1 MNSNIF
7 NLIYEKSLAFQA
19 SHSHRFD
26 YLREY
31 IEFIKK
37 QSNFRNNWIE
47 KYPDILFCI
56 FFIYA
61 VINRIYL
68 LCEDDAN
75 RLLDESNQDND
86 GIHPDLRE
94 FCQVHDFSLPFID
107 QEKAFQ
113 DRFMMDLYDEIRHRG
128 FSLSSSYEFYFDLC
142 SIEIELTNNPEES
155 FCELLI
161 FLLSIYNKGSNENF
175 GNQIN
180 NEDEELYSL
189 LHHKFRI
196 KVIEKI
202 DDSSTILIDNTGR
215 YYPLVLQDAKT
226 ETFISRLL
234 FDLDG
239 IHWYTNRSNFINHR
253 CVLLNSKNT
262 TDKEESLYR
271 FIRALEERSALGIL
285 LASSSF
291 IISPTMKDC
300 LRAWARHGI
309 LYSIGTIPTNHF
321 CGDVSGLINNYESFD
336 TLISLSSN
344 STRTNQISISLDS
357 YASRF
362 WSLIHRTLDTHH
374 DEVLSPTEAYVSVPN
389 DMFIQCECSID
400 PVLYCLQKHLLAKQS
415 NQTLLFKHV
424 FSLVRVSIKTDDNTS
439 QLSSSE
445 YSLPLRFKND
455 SLLERES
462 GVQVFVTGPALLA
475 NVKGDYL
482 WLNENKTYEIII
494 PSLNPSHYFSG
505 LNLQQPLFLPEYAIY
520 LLTHPG
526 SKYIWDIL
534 NNKSV
539 FSNIDTLGLL
549 TLSIPSIEEQ
559 WRIVSTIGNVG
570 GTIKGS
576 QVGIST
582 MSRRA
587 LSIFEKKTNIGDNDR
602 YFKLLAALENK
613 NSSSI
618 NDSDRD
624 LEKIDLSTI
633 LNASE
638 ISSLAQD
645 FPNII
650 DYCCNA
656 YKMDVSNKSL
666 LQHSQP
672 IELTKFCVSLLNPKP
687 GSKIYV
693 PFAGFGS
700 YFKALSDCVCIGE
713 EISPEVCSV
722 ANIRLS
728 YSGITSRI
736 TCGDSMKTID
746 ESPDKFDYII
756 TTPPLFKMKG
766 DNNNL
771 DDGHFIRV
779 LKGLYNKKL
788 SNNGRMV
795 IVAPLSFSYGTNFK
809 SIKERLIKDGTIEM
823 FISLPQVFLPLT
835 SDYYGVIVINK
846 NKNNSLTSSLLAD
859 GSSFFE
865 ESISTTAAGRFLYKE
880 LLDGINDINSDYCV
894 KKILNVNNLNIY
906 PRRFIFQNQ
915 SLQEGKQY
923 IKLRKLIT
931 YNKCKKQIAISES
944 PCIRSRDLFDHYC
957 SFVVSPSSKCVKNKK
972 YRLLTEPSALICFSK
987 EYVKVGYVTE
997 VPIQIENHIG
1007 AFSINEKI
1015 KPEYLLKELLSDY
1028 VKEQMKACMV
1038 FERRHISD
1046 IMNDLMDIFIATPS
1060 IHEQD
1065 IVLKNDA
1072 FKELEI
1078 ANQKI
1083 KRQFDLYVEDTHMK
1097 KHAIGQNIL
1106 NLRTY
1111 WDCLLQAREE
1121 NNGNLPDD
1129 FALGIK
1135 HPLYVKEIIEK
1146 INMYLGEVSRGIENF
1161 TYAEDPRFK
1170 EKSDIVVDTFLR
1182 DYINTNT
1189 NPEYEIIYQP
1199 NLDNSS
1205 GQIHFSKVALKIIL
1219 QNIIS
1224 NAWQHGFKNRKED
1237 NYIKVS
1243 WSETEDDLLIF
1254 ISNNGCPIVD
1264 SMAQDE
1270 LFKYGTSTRRG
1281 EADMEGHVHSG
1292 LGCYQIKA
1300 LMNIDGQG
1308 DVTVKSNPKSEYP
1321 VTYILT
1327 FHKQ

>member
-94 FCQVHDFSLPFID
+94 FCQVHVFSLPFID

-234 FDLDG
+234 FDPDG
-239 IHWYTNRSNFINHR
+239 IHWYTNRSNYINHR
-253 CVLLNSKNT
+253 CVLLNSKNA

-285 LASSSF
+285 LASSNF
-291 IISPTMKDC
+291 IISPIMKDC
-300 LRAWARHGI
+300 LRTWARRGA

-321 CGDVSGLINNYESFD
+321 CDDVSGLINNYESFD

-400 PVLYCLQKHLLAKQS
+400 PVFYCLQKHLLAKQS

-424 FSLVRVSIKTDDNTS
+424 FSLVRFSIKTDDDTS

-445 YSLPLRFKND
+445 YSQPLRFKND

-482 WLNENKTYEIII
+482 WLNENRTYEIII

-505 LNLQQPLFLPEYAIY
+505 LYLQQPLLLPEYAIY

-539 FSNIDTLGLL
+539 LSNIDTLGIL
-549 TLSIPSIEEQ
+549 TLSIPSIDEQ

-570 GTIKGS
+570 DTIKGS

-587 LSIFEKKTNIGDNDR
+587 LSKFEKKTNIGDNDR

-613 NSSSI
+613 ENSSSI

-624 LEKIDLSTI
+624 LEKFDLSTI
-633 LNASE
+633 LYASE
-638 ISSLAQD
+638 ISSLAYD

-650 DYCCNA
+650 EYCCNA
-656 YKMDVSNKSL
+656 YNMDVSSKSL

-672 IELTKFCVSLLNPKP
+672 IELTKFCVKLLNPNP

-700 YFKALSDCVCIGE
+700 YFKSLNNCVCIGE
-713 EISPEVCSV
+713 EILPEVCSV

-736 TCGDSMKTID
+736 TCGDSLKTIE

-756 TTPPLFKMKG
+756 TTPPIIKTNG
-766 DNNNL
+766 VNNFINDSDFSNL
-771 DDGHFIRV
+771 
-779 LKGLYNKKL
+779 LTELYAKKL
-788 SNNGRMV
+788 NDDGRMV
-795 IVAPLSFSYGTNFK
+795 IVAPFSFSYDRHFNA
-809 SIKERLIKDGTIEM
+809 IKKQLIKDGTIEM
-823 FISLPQVFLPLT
+823 FISLPQVFLPLS
-835 SDYYGVIVINK
+835 SDYYAIIIIDKKRKTLDHKG
-846 NKNNSLTSSLLAD
+846 STTSTLLVD
-859 GSSFFE
+859 GLNFYK
-865 ESISTTAAGRFLYKE
+865 ESISTSATGSFLYKE
-880 LLDGINDINSDYCV
+880 LLNEINIKNSNFCV
-894 KKILNVNNLNIY
+894 QKDLDDKVLNIN
-906 PRRFIFQNQ
+906 PSRFLIEDLP
-915 SLQEGKQY
+915 LQKG
-923 IKLRKLIT
+923 
-931 YNKCKKQIAISES
+931 
-944 PCIRSRDLFDHYC
+944 
-957 SFVVSPSSKCVKNKK
+957 KK
-972 YRLLTEPSALICFSK
+972 YT
-987 EYVKVGYVTE
+987 
-997 VPIQIENHIG
+997 
-1007 AFSINEKI
+1007 
-1015 KPEYLLKELLSDY
+1015 
-1028 VKEQMKACMV
+1028 
-1038 FERRHISD
+1038 
-1046 IMNDLMDIFIATPS
+1046 
-1060 IHEQD
+1060 
-1065 IVLKNDA
+1065 
-1072 FKELEI
+1072 
-1078 ANQKI
+1078 
-1083 KRQFDLYVEDTHMK
+1083 
-1097 KHAIGQNIL
+1097 
-1106 NLRTY
+1106 
-1111 WDCLLQAREE
+1111 
-1121 NNGNLPDD
+1121 
-1129 FALGIK
+1129 
-1135 HPLYVKEIIEK
+1135 
-1146 INMYLGEVSRGIENF
+1146 
-1161 TYAEDPRFK
+1161 
-1170 EKSDIVVDTFLR
+1170 
-1182 DYINTNT
+1182 
-1189 NPEYEIIYQP
+1189 
-1199 NLDNSS
+1199 
-1205 GQIHFSKVALKIIL
+1205 
-1219 QNIIS
+1219 
-1224 NAWQHGFKNRKED
+1224 
-1237 NYIKVS
+1237 
-1243 WSETEDDLLIF
+1243 
-1254 ISNNGCPIVD
+1254 
-1264 SMAQDE
+1264 
-1270 LFKYGTSTRRG
+1270 
-1281 EADMEGHVHSG
+1281 
-1292 LGCYQIKA
+1292 
-1300 LMNIDGQG
+1300 
-1308 DVTVKSNPKSEYP
+1308 
-1321 VTYILT
+1321 
-1327 FHKQ
+1327 